1 MYWCLSHVLAPWLA
15 TILVEAATGAWVE
28 PIIGMLGFSLAFAL
42 PFALFAFFPAW
53 LSKMPKSGGWLN
65 SVKVV
70 LGFLELALGLKF
82 LSIADQTYHWG
93 ILDREVY
100 LAIWIVIFVLMG
112 FYLLG
117 KIKFA
122 HDSDVSFISVPRLAL
137 VIITFSFVVYLI
149 PGMFG
154 APLKFLS
161 GYMPP
166 AQSHDFDLNAI
177 VRENV
182 KLMAPDDESP
192 SSCETAKYHEFLHL
206 PHGLEGYFDYEQ
218 ALSCAKTL
226 NKPLFIDFTGHGCV
240 NCREMEANVWSD
252 PKVLKRLQDDY
263 VVVAL
268 YVDDKTA
275 LPENDWVISSADGKL
290 KKTVGKVYADL
301 QIHNFNINAQPY
313 YVLLGHDGE
322 ILAKPRAYDLN
333 VDAFVKFLD
342 EGNGKFHELY
352 GE

>member
-1 MYWCLSHVLAPWLA
+1 
-15 TILVEAATGAWVE
+15 
-28 PIIGMLGFSLAFAL
+28 
-42 PFALFAFFPAW
+42 
-53 LSKMPKSGGWLN
+53 
-65 SVKVV
+65 
-70 LGFLELALGLKF
+70 
-82 LSIADQTYHWG
+82 
-93 ILDREVY
+93 EVY

-122 HDSDVSFISVPRLAL
+122 HDSEVKFIGVPRLAF

-161 GYMPP
+161 GYLPP
-166 AQSHDFDLNAI
+166 AQTHDFDINAI

-182 KLMAPDDESP
+182 KMIAPYDDTP
-192 SSCETAKYHEFLHL
+192 ATCETAKYHEFLHL

-218 ALSCAKTL
+218 ALSCAITL

-240 NCREMEANVWSD
+240 NCREMEANVWAD
-252 PKVLKRLQDDY
+252 TKVLKRLQADY
-263 VVVAL
+263 IVVAL

-275 LPENDWVISSADGKL
+275 VPEEEWVLSSADGKL
-290 KKTVGKVYADL
+290 KKTVGKIYADL

-313 YVLLGHDGE
+313 YLLLGLDGE
-322 ILAKPRAYDLN
+322 ILAKPRAYDLD

-342 EGNGKFHELY
+342 EGKKNFKEIYGK
-352 GE
+352 